1 MKMRF
6 FGKTFE
12 REEVKPDPNSNIIGN
27 SLQKAIDREVVNA
40 EANQRALQTTRA
52 NEAKRRRA
60 EDQAVAAMLAKDYE
74 RG

>member
-1 MKMRF
+1 MRF

>member
-6 FGKTFE
+6 LGTNFT
-12 REEVKPDPNSNIIGN
+12 REEVKPDPAGNILGD
-27 SLQKAIDREVVNA
+27 SLQKAVDREVTNA

-60 EDQAVAAMLAKDYE
+60 EDQAVAAMLAADYK

>member
-1 MKMRF
+1 MRF
-6 FGKTFE
+6 FGKTFT
-12 REEVKPDPNSNIIGN
+12 REEVKPDPAGNQIGD

-60 EDQAVAAMLAKDYE
+60 EDQAVAAMLAKDYQRE
-74 RG
+74 